1 MSSKH
6 GSITIMQSFR
16 VRKVSASFENFAYRA
31 PMKFRAAVVD
41 RVTILNVEVECDAN
55 GETAQGFGSMSLGN
69 VWSFPSLRL
78 TFDQTLSA
86 MRQLSSD
93 LRALIES
100 SGAEGHP
107 IEINHQLEPQYFTAA
122 NAIALS
128 EPIPPLCTLVVA
140 SAFDA
145 AIHDAYG
152 KVNGTSSYQT
162 YGPDYM
168 AYDLGRY
175 LDAQFRGEYPDR
187 YISPRSVPNLYLYH
201 LVGALDPLTA
211 VDLSHPIGDG
221 MPETLEDWVRAERL
235 SHIKIKLDG
244 NDLAWDVNRIIS
256 IHRVLSALNP
266 REYWHYSLDF
276 NERCQTVGYLLE
288 CLAKVREHAADAFE
302 RVQYLEQPTH
312 RNLNA
317 PDTPDMREAAA
328 VKPVVIDESL
338 VDYASL
344 LRARELGYSG
354 VALKACKGQSNALLM
369 AAAAKK
375 FGMFLCMQDLTCPG
389 ASLLHSAS
397 LAAHIP
403 PLTAVEGNARQY
415 VPAANKPWEPQFPRF
430 FHVSDGRLDMTE
442 LDGPGLGVVP
452 VHANYLQEN

>member
-1 MSSKH
+1 MNSKR
-6 GSITIMQSFR
+6 GSNMQLFKI
-16 VRKVSASFENFAYRA
+16 RKASISFEDFAYRA

-41 RVTILNVEVECDAN
+41 RVTILNVEVECAAN
-55 GETAQGFGSMSLGN
+55 GKITLGFGSMPLGN
-69 VWSFPSLRL
+69 VWSFPSARL
-78 TFDQTLSA
+78 SFDQTLSA
-86 MRQLSSD
+86 MRQLSTA

-107 IEINHQLEPQYFTAA
+107 IEINHQLEPQYFSAA
-122 NAIALS
+122 AAIALS

-152 KVNGTSSYQT
+152 KINGISSYET
-162 YGPDYM
+162 YGPDYLPH
-168 AYDLGRY
+168 DLGRY
-175 LDAQFRGEYPDR
+175 LDARFKGEHLNDYL
-187 YISPRSVPNLYLYH
+187 SPRSAPSLYLYH
-201 LVGALDPLTA
+201 LVGALDPLTSA
-211 VDLSHPIGDG
+211 DLPHPIADRL
-221 MPETLEDWVRAERL
+221 PETLEDWVRAEQL

-244 NDLAWDVNRIIS
+244 NNLSWDVNRIIA
-256 IHRVLSALNP
+256 IHQVLSGLNP
-266 REYWHYSLDF
+266 QRDWRYSLDF
-276 NERCQTVGYLLE
+276 NERCQTAGYVLE
-288 CLAKVREHAADAFE
+288 CLAKVRERAFDAFDLI
-302 RVQYLEQPTH
+302 QYLEQPTH

-317 PDTPDMREAAA
+317 PDTPDMHEAAA

-389 ASLLHSAS
+389 ASFLHSAS

-415 VPAANKPWEPQFPRF
+415 VPAANKPWVSQFPRF
-430 FHVSDGRLDMTE
+430 FHIADGRLDMTG

-452 VHANYLQEN
+452 VHVNFLKEH